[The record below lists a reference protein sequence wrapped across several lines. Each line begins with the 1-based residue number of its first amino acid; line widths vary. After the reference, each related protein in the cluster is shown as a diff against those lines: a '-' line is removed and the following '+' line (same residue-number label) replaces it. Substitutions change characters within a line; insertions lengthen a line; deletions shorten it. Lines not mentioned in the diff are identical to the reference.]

1 MEKEKRKNE
10 IIKYKVFA
18 LRLNEETK
26 KMLIKEQ
33 KKSGLSWN
41 LFMVELLKELKKKN
55 GFFLVSRQSKF
66 TNLTPKG

>member
-1 MEKEKRKNE
+1 MKRKNE

-55 GFFLVSRQSKF
+55 
-66 TNLTPKG
+66 